1 MATVPCIKCTAE
13 RRGFRRELDSW
24 RHKLLHCI
32 GFESILKGIYGPMLM
47 RDLNLFADCEPED
60 VDDWSLEGS
69 CSKCSFCNLPLDK
82 LSDQAPVA
90 TSPLSSPSDYSPCQ
104 VPTPSE
110 SQSAQRFLHAVFHK
124 KDMPPS
130 CNSNIPLIAQEL
142 MRKMIHQFALEYASE
157 CLLHPDPN
165 GATCTPSPQ
174 SEASDVPLDLTVTR
188 TQEEKEITPAPDGV
202 LDLSNRNSACSSTT
216 ISSSQ
221 KLSGSLRSS
230 FKEELHCLEQ
240 QGKSRCVLDSVLST
254 LCQAHRSL
262 LYQILKLAHH
272 HINHNPVGQTNSHC
286 GMHPQTI
293 VTPHSVALVNYSL
306 CNHSADRDHYGNGS
320 TGHCS
325 EDSKSCQSIHQ
336 CKHKEEPSNSCS
348 CVHRCRVETYS
359 VLCSKRVHC
368 HSCQNCI
375 NGRTVNR
382 LSPCELSPALS
393 QSPVYCAH
401 SSTLSLSPQIC
412 CCKLNHQ
419 CHLDSI
425 RNCSIQSLSTGEHD
439 VGKQDPTH
447 LVLKREQS
455 PSPPPLSPIYSE
467 IVKKTDDKPPSLLY
481 HEQREQTDT
490 VIQDDIV
497 HGCHGHYDTDL
508 AAVGDL
514 QNKDSSQ
521 TELGHSGTSLQDLM
535 KRFSEKLE
543 TIKPSDK
550 DPNLFSTAIY
560 ASEEEQQSPTTSQN
574 LQFHADAHL
583 TEIITTVLHTGCA
596 SDYSLSE
603 LFNHHQNREPKS
615 PNTRSRRRQEVLAA
629 IAKPTDD
636 ASTRRHSLQIKRELA
651 MLDQSCN
658 KRKKKRAH
666 LKDGSV
672 IETVSNALSDPLS
685 VTKASEKEVTG
696 VVFLEKPE
704 GIVETFN
711 NSFPAK
717 IARKD
722 LKEECQMVAIAE
734 VKQIK
739 TELNISEPSNEET
752 EPTVSNTHK
761 DTPGLHYNCCK
772 CISEGDCFDTQ
783 VITNI
788 ANLADESRIPPQNL
802 TEHSSNG
809 SIMKHEDS
817 SIVHS
822 CDIKNGAAEDKDQSP
837 VWKKQR
843 CQSNYF
849 KGERRSRRKIVP
861 PQRFSS
867 YVTEP
872 RNTFFVACFSEGVFN
887 RGVQKEESLIPSTI
901 HMLSIDSE
909 VNGNQFKSLNKE
921 CLSLPETTNEKRHKV
936 QHELFDEH
944 SKNHRQSF
952 SETVAADKRN
962 PEKHSPHRT
971 ERREKFIVDDCNVMP
986 VGRLRSS
993 TRKLQVIKEEE
1004 SSSDLNLSIGSTTS
1018 IGANPSD
1025 KQDQY
1030 TSPIK
1035 LMFISPM
1042 NDTDGLRFSLK
1053 SGSQTEHFDPCEESS
1068 WSGSP
1073 QRHRGPCKKS
1083 SASPVKSSVSSPLK
1097 SADSRTR
1104 SPFSSP
1110 RRLAF
1115 LESQFSSSPI
1125 KSACLLRSA
1134 TSSPKNDP
1142 GRSGEEGP
1150 SKQNHRAES
1159 ERSPKGLPS
1168 FHETSPLKRRPGR
1181 PKKLGPPLEQKLK
1194 KPIGRPRKEKI
1205 DDSVPKANSV
1215 NEHSLLPSG
1224 TEECVTK
1231 SLKITVMC
1239 GRSRKNKRT
1248 VTECSDQ
1255 LQTEFNCVK
1264 QPVESHIDYGS
1275 LLHNSKT
1282 SLGII
1287 TKNPEELNILSSE
1300 KEPTPQVTHN
1310 INCQDS
1316 SIPSRKPGRPPKV
1329 KISGISVT
1337 ITMSPQQ
1344 RKIQFNKDN
1353 YLNPETTIQ
1362 RKVLLKS
1369 PRKSHMIHPHLPCDQ
1384 NEAEEVM
1391 DIKAKI
1397 KDERPNPPVALRQS
1411 LRVRKPSIHFLRA
1424 VATSSF
1430 RSYSR
1435 SNALLRR
1442 SKQLL
1447 LNKASNE
1454 RRLEEQLTHSEL
1466 PEVAKHFCGEER
1478 SNLPDLS
1485 GIAEVSVDP
1494 IFAPKKTIKWWAASA
1509 EENELNQELARRI
1522 RIFSDTWIIDT
1533 EENQHKGTARSPSLG
1548 AKAVKPFTRTSKQN
1562 SVVRTLFD
1570 CPPDKPSSCSMQ
1582 QISSWFMQT
1591 TETQP
1596 LAIVKKKTRNHY
1608 DPAQFSRSINKTVVC
1623 PSPQAERLKKHLKK
1637 FAKTVPKSPL
1647 EHQAA
1652 QRLSKFHLSRLKVR
1666 RRLFT
1671 LSFPMTLDSGVWWRR
1686 SSAAGKLHAVLFRAR
1701 KRFLTL
1707 REREQKKWMDK
1718 SNANVAHLM
1727 SRRNIN
1733 RLQTRQNTSCKSP
1746 EGQSPNCTKSRPFIS
1761 AVCRTHP
1768 VKVHKEQHLSTKAWS
1783 SGMLKE
1789 CRVFLKKINSPDHKL
1804 AEKVSGSHTLGE
1816 RSSSQY
1822 LLAESKRKSKQ
1833 PGQDVKTVRKLKI
1846 KKAASSQ
1853 VESSLSKKD
1862 LEWNKR
1868 QKVVLSDEPLQP
1880 PPTRLLRPSRTRR
1893 LTGAK
1898 WSDFVF
1904 GNYLAL
1910 FD

>member
-69 CSKCSFCNLPLDK
+69 CSKCSFCNLGRRVFFLFLCGVIVIIVRPETTLI
-82 LSDQAPVA
+82 VA
-90 TSPLSSPSDYSPCQ
+90 SSLI
-104 VPTPSE
+104 T
-110 SQSAQRFLHAVFHK
+110 ATFFLI
-124 KDMPPS
+124 DMPPS

-188 TQEEKEITPAPDGV
+188 TQEEKEITPAP
-202 LDLSNRNSACSSTT
+202 
-216 ISSSQ
+216 
-221 KLSGSLRSS
+221 
-230 FKEELHCLEQ
+230 EELHCLEQ

-306 CNHSADRDHYGNGS
+306 CNHSADRDHYGN
-320 TGHCS
+320 
-325 EDSKSCQSIHQ
+325 
-336 CKHKEEPSNSCS
+336 
-348 CVHRCRVETYS
+348 VETYS

-497 HGCHGHYDTDL
+497 HGY
-508 AAVGDL
+508 
-514 QNKDSSQ
+514 SSQ

-1083 SASPVKSSVSSPLK
+1083 SASP
-1097 SADSRTR
+1097 
-1104 SPFSSP
+1104 
-1110 RRLAF
+1110 
-1115 LESQFSSSPI
+1115 FSSSPI